1 MTVAYHFQWE
11 WALVALVGTAGLTVA
26 TGWMASHRILG
37 RKPLE
42 VLREE

>member
-1 MTVAYHFQWE
+1 
-11 WALVALVGTAGLTVA
+11 LTVA
-26 TGWMASHRILG
+26 TEWLASHRILG

>member
-1 MTVAYHFQWE
+1 MGG
-11 WALVALVGTAGLTVA
+11 LLGTAALTVA
-26 TGWMASHRILG
+26 TGWLASHRILG

>member
-1 MTVAYHFQWE
+1 VAYHFQWV
-11 WALVALVGTAGLTVA
+11 WTVAALAGTAALTVA
-26 TGWMASHRILG
+26 TGWLASHRILG